1 MSSDSELIDRQSRRN
16 DPLFP
21 NQRKVPDQDIGGV
34 EWLSLTEGEN
44 LVWRGHA
51 GVYPAIPYIFF
62 GILLVIAGVLL
73 AGVAGLPM
81 WILLVLSPIGVLVSI
96 GWYLFQLNKKYA
108 ITTIKIH
115 SKTGIFSFDTEQHHL
130 NDVQNI
136 AVNQSP
142 TAEFFNRGDVVITT
156 AGSDATT
163 LVLEAVLHPENV
175 AEILSGQL
183 EETGDRDDS
192 MQQPSD
198 EPTNPTASSAST
210 PFHDV
215 AEQVKQI
222 QTHAPSNGQRAD
234 GLSAD
239 SDSDTRSFPNLI
251 ERVEEIQDRSHD
263 NAQPPVDGATDPDNS
278 SDPIPVADS
287 TSESVS
293 AYICDTGGGV
303 ALLRVFDA
311 SLANLQPG
319 EQVRINIDRT
329 EQSTGEA
336 NKLVDADEEREQNGQ
351 NRDQRDEQFVWHFP
365 EDKSD

>member
-1 MSSDSELIDRQSRRN
+1 MSSDSGSIDRQSRHN

-21 NQRKVPDQDIGGV
+21 DQKNGSNRNTGGV
-34 EWLSLTEGEN
+34 NWLSSAEN
-44 LVWRGHA
+44 EDLVWQGYA
-51 GVYPAIPYIFF
+51 GVYPAIPYISF
-62 GILLVIAGVLL
+62 GILLVITGVLL

-81 WILLVLSPIGVLVSI
+81 WILLVLSTIGVLVSI
-96 GWYLFQLNKKYA
+96 GWYLFQLNKNYT
-108 ITTIKIH
+108 ITTSKVY
-115 SKTGIFSFDTEQHHL
+115 SKTGIFSFNTEQQHL

-192 MQQPSD
+192 MQQLSD
-198 EPTNPTASSAST
+198 EPANPTASSDST
-210 PFHDV
+210 PFPDV
-215 AEQVKQI
+215 AERVEEI
-222 QTHAPSNGQRAD
+222 QTRAPSNGQRAD

-239 SDSDTRSFPNLI
+239 SDARSSPNLI
-251 ERVEEIQDRSHD
+251 ERVEEIQDRSYD
-263 NAQPPVDGATDPDNS
+263 DVQPPVDSATDPGNS
-278 SDPIPVADS
+278 SDSTPVADS

-293 AYICDTGGGV
+293 AYICDTGSGV

-319 EQVRINIDRT
+319 DQVRINIDRS
-329 EQSTGEA
+329 EQSTGKA
-336 NKLVDADEEREQNGQ
+336 NELVDADEEREQDSR
-351 NRDQRDEQFVWHFP
+351 NRNQRDEQFVWHFS
-365 EDKSD
+365 EDESD